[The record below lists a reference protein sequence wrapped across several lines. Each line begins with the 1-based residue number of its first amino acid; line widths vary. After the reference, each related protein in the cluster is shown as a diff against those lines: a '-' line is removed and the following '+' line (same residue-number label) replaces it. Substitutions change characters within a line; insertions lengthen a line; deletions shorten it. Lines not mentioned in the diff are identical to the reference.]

1 MKQECPV
8 EHGVAVVGLGSMGK
22 RRLRCLTALGET
34 RLVGV
39 DPRPDR
45 RDEVAEGLGIPTYDG
60 LEAALEAGKV
70 GVLCISVPP
79 HLHLRYLRE
88 AVERRLPAFVEAG
101 VVAGGLKEVAAA
113 AREAGV
119 QLVPSNTMLFHPA
132 VRLIASLLEEGRLGR
147 ISSLTHHCGNHLSAW
162 HPWEPLGDLYA
173 SRRETGGAR
182 EMTVFELRWIMRL
195 MGVPRRVAGMH
206 AQTIVLPG
214 ADIDDTYSLLLDWA
228 PALGSLVV
236 DVVARPSTRVLRI
249 TGDDGQILWDWSSH
263 AVMLYD
269 CATDRWEEL
278 PYQSGT
284 AHPGYDPRIGEQM
297 YIDET
302 AAFLAAIDGAQ
313 PFPHDFVRDL
323 EVLDV
328 LAQAEQGAGR

>member
-1 MKQECPV
+1 MTLHDAIAALRVALALRRSSIERAW
-8 EHGVAVVGLGSMGK
+8 VAVGDATPPSGPVIVLPGKPSVPLDETGVSPTWSTGWRLSGWVRSGK

-119 QLVPSNTMLFHPA
+119 QLVPSNTML
-132 VRLIASLLEEGRLGR
+132 S
-147 ISSLTHHCGNHLSAW
+147 T
-162 HPWEPLGDLYA
+162 
-173 SRRETGGAR
+173 
-182 EMTVFELRWIMRL
+182 
-195 MGVPRRVAGMH
+195 PR
-206 AQTIVLPG
+206 
-214 ADIDDTYSLLLDWA
+214 
-228 PALGSLVV
+228 
-236 DVVARPSTRVLRI
+236 
-249 TGDDGQILWDWSSH
+249 
-263 AVMLYD
+263 
-269 CATDRWEEL
+269 
-278 PYQSGT
+278 SG
-284 AHPGYDPRIGEQM
+284 
-297 YIDET
+297 
-302 AAFLAAIDGAQ
+302 
-313 PFPHDFVRDL
+313 
-323 EVLDV
+323 
-328 LAQAEQGAGR
+328 